1 MTMAGNENY
10 ERAQILVQALPYIQ
24 RYNGKVI
31 VVKYG
36 GNAMINSDL
45 FAAVMEDI
53 VLLNLVGVKVVLVH
67 GGGPEISELLDKM
80 GIESRFINGLR
91 YTTKETM
98 HVVQMVLCG
107 KVNKN
112 LVDRISRIGGK
123 AVGLSGLDSA
133 LIQAKKLDRGDGED
147 YGLVGEIIK
156 VNPEVLEKS
165 MAEGFIPIVAT
176 VAQAADNTDEGYVY
190 NINADT
196 AAAKLAVAL
205 QAEKLIL
212 LTDVRGVLK
221 DPEDE
226 ESLIHVIHPEELAE
240 YQKEGVLK
248 GGMIPKTECCAEA
261 IAGGV
266 KRTHIIDGRI
276 PHSILI
282 EMLTDE
288 GIGTMILDKEE
299 NT

>member
-1 MTMAGNENY
+1 MTMVGNENY

-24 RYNGKVI
+24 QYNGKVV

-165 MAEGFIPIVAT
+165 MADGFIPIVAT

-221 DPEDE
+221 DPKDE

-288 GIGTMILDKEE
+288 GIGTMILEKEE

>member
-1 MTMAGNENY
+1 MTMVGNENY
-10 ERAQILVQALPYIQ
+10 ERARTLVQALPYIQ
-24 RYNGKVI
+24 KYNGKVV

-36 GNAMINSDL
+36 GNAMINNDL

-67 GGGPEISELLDKM
+67 GGGPEINEILDRM

-112 LVDRISRIGGK
+112 LVDRISRIGGR

-133 LIQAKKLDRGDGED
+133 LILAKKLNRGDGED
-147 YGLVGEIIK
+147 YGLVGEIIRI
-156 VNPEVLEKS
+156 NPEVLERS
-165 MAEGFIPIVAT
+165 MADGFIPIVAT

-212 LTDVRGVLK
+212 LTDVRGVLRNPG
-221 DPEDE
+221 DED
-226 ESLIHVIHPEELAE
+226 SLIHVIHPEELPAYRE
-240 YQKEGVLK
+240 QGILT
-248 GGMIPKTECCAEA
+248 GGMIPKTDCCAEA
-261 IAGGV
+261 VAGGV

-288 GIGTMILDKEE
+288 GIGTMILNEE
-299 NT
+299 NI

>member
-1 MTMAGNENY
+1 MTMTGNANF
-10 ERAQILVQALPYIQ
+10 ERAQTLVQALPYIQ
-24 RYNGKVI
+24 QYNGKTV

-67 GGGPEISELLDKM
+67 GGGPEISEILDKL
-80 GIESRFINGLR
+80 GIESHFINGLR

-112 LVDRISRIGGK
+112 LVDRISRIGGR
-123 AVGLSGLDSA
+123 AVGLSGLDSM

-147 YGLVGEIIK
+147 YGLVGEITAIH
-156 VNPEVLEKS
+156 PEVLETA
-165 MAEGFIPIVAT
+165 MANGFIPIVAT

-196 AAAKLAVAL
+196 AAARLAVAL
-205 QAEKLIL
+205 HAEKLIL
-212 LTDVRGVLK
+212 LTDVRGVLADPK
-221 DPEDE
+221 DED
-226 ESLIHVIHPEELAE
+226 SVIHVIQPEELPD
-240 YQKEGVLK
+240 YQARGILT

-261 IAGGV
+261 VAGGV
-266 KRTHIIDGRI
+266 RRTHIIDGRI

-288 GIGTMILDKEE
+288 GIGTMILEKE
-299 NT
+299 NL

>member
-1 MTMAGNENY
+1 MNSTNY
-10 ERAQILVQALPYIQ
+10 ERAQTLVQALPYIQ
-24 RYNGKVI
+24 KFYGKTI

-36 GNAMINSDL
+36 GNAMINNDL

-67 GGGPEISELLDKM
+67 GGGPEISEILDRM

-112 LVDRISRIGGK
+112 LVDRISRIGGH

-147 YGLVGEIIK
+147 YGLVGDITK
-156 VNPEVLEKS
+156 VNPNVLET
-165 MAEGFIPIVAT
+165 ALANGFIPIVAT

-212 LTDVRGVLK
+212 LTDVRGLLR
-221 DPEDE
+221 DPKNEAT
-226 ESLIHVIHPEELAE
+226 LIPELQLSSVPALVR
-240 YQKEGVLK
+240 EGVIS
-248 GGMIPKTECCAEA
+248 GGMIPKVECCVESVRS
-261 IAGGV
+261 GV
-266 KRTHIIDGRI
+266 KSAVILDGRVA
-276 PHSILI
+276 HSLLM
-282 EMLTDE
+282 ELLTDA
-288 GIGTMILDKEE
+288 GIGTMLT
-299 NT
+299 N

>member
-1 MTMAGNENY
+1 MNSTNY
-10 ERAQILVQALPYIQ
+10 ERAQTLVQALPNIQ
-24 RYNGKVI
+24 KFYGKTI

-36 GNAMINSDL
+36 GNAMINNDL

-67 GGGPEISELLDKM
+67 GGGPEISEILDRM

-112 LVDRISRIGGK
+112 LVDRISRIGGH

-133 LIQAKKLDRGDGED
+133 LIQAKKLDRGDGETA
-147 YGLVGEIIK
+147 LA
-156 VNPEVLEKS
+156 N
-165 MAEGFIPIVAT
+165 GFIPIVAT

-212 LTDVRGVLK
+212 LTDVRGVLR
-221 DPEDE
+221 DPKDE
-226 ESLIHVIHPEELAE
+226 ESLIHVIHPGELE
-240 YQKEGVLK
+240 DYREQGILT
-248 GGMIPKTECCAEA
+248 GGMIPKTDCCAEA
-261 IAGGV
+261 VAGGV

-288 GIGTMILDKEE
+288 GIGTMILNEE
-299 NT
+299 EHV